1 MLNASYYL
9 KSVNRDIP
17 YTGASGMSVNYAT
30 LGELKKGS
38 YIVIDGEPCRIVE
51 MTRAKTGKHGSAKA
65 HVVAIGVFTGQ
76 KKTLVAPVDTRVQT
90 PVIEKR
96 LAQVLADMGD
106 SVQLMDSE
114 TFETFDVEK
123 PTDDEQLANRL
134 KPGVTVE
141 YWLIMGRP
149 KIIRIRSG

>member
-1 MLNASYYL
+1 MR
-9 KSVNRDIP
+9 V
-17 YTGASGMSVNYAT
+17 SVNYAT

-51 MTRAKTGKHGSAKA
+51 ITKAKTGKHGSAKA

-76 KKTLVAPVDTRVQT
+76 KKTFVAPVDSRVQV

-106 SVQLMDSE
+106 SLQLMDLE
-114 TFETFDVEK
+114 TYDTFEVVKSED
-123 PTDDEQLANRL
+123 PQLADKL
-134 KPGVTVE
+134 QPGVQVE

-149 KIIRIRSG
+149 KIIRVRSGGPES